1 MRAQPDV
8 GVLAWLRG
16 REAVSQRP
24 MVDTLGFVSPARG
37 LPVKAWGGQQ
47 PVHCD
52 GMAAPGAGLL
62 LACTLATPSQ
72 PRRLP

>member
-1 MRAQPDV
+1 MPKIGTMFANIGIMHLHQP
-8 GVLAWLRG
+8 
-16 REAVSQRP
+16 EAP

-37 LPVKAWGGQQ
+37 LPVKAWHGQQ
-47 PVHCD
+47 PVQCD
-52 GMAAPGAGLL
+52 GMAAPGTWLL